1 VKSIV
6 VFASGNGTNFQ
17 AIADAVIDGSLKC
30 RISAVISE
38 RKSAGVLERSKALGI
53 DSIYIPYSKT
63 EPEIFSGKVLDLL
76 QVYKPDLIVLAGFLK
91 ILDSTLIRQFEN
103 RIINLHPS
111 LLPCFGGSGF
121 YGAKVHEAVIKSGA
135 RYSGATVHFV
145 TENIDGGPII
155 MQDICSVDDFD
166 TPETLAEKVHQL
178 EHRIIVDSIKIII
191 EGKIEINGNRVRVKK

>member
-1 VKSIV
+1 MKSIV

-111 LLPCFGGSGF
+111 LLPCFGGPGF
-121 YGAKVHEAVIKSGA
+121 YGVKVHEAVIRSGA

-155 MQDICSVDDFD
+155 MQDICTVDDFE
-166 TPETLAEKVHQL
+166 TPETLAEKVHKL
-178 EHRIIVDSIKIII
+178 EHRIIVESIRIIL
-191 EGKIEINGNRVRVKK
+191 EDKIEINGNRVRVKK

>member
-1 VKSIV
+1 MKSIV

>member
-53 DSIYIPYSKT
+53 DSIYVPYSKT
-63 EPEIFSGKVLDLL
+63 EPEIFLGKVLNLL
-76 QVYKPDLIVLAGFLK
+76 QEYKPDLIVLAGFLK